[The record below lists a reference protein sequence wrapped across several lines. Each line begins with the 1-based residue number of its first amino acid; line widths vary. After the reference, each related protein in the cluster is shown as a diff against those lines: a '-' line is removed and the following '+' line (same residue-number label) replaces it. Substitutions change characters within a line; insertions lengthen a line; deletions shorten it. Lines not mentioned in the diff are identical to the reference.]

1 MKNSLQ
7 PKSLSLVFSFL
18 GGLVLLFILAPL
30 LRLLFAPGL
39 HGLFASGSDPD
50 VMQSIAFTLSIAF
63 ASTFVSG
70 LFVVP
75 LAWVVA
81 RKNFRFK
88 NLLNAVIDLPVMIP
102 HSAAGIALL
111 GLLNRNSTVG
121 AFAQTIGI
129 SFVDSTIGVAVAMT
143 FVSLPFLYHAA
154 RDTFETI
161 GNGYEKV
168 AENLGTG
175 PWRVFFTI
183 SLPLAQRGILSGFV
197 MMFGRAMSEFGAVVI
212 LAYHPM
218 ITPVMIYDRLNA
230 YGLQEAQRIAALFLL
245 ISLAVFVGLRY
256 LSKKTT
262 HARHS

>member
-1 MKNSLQ
+1 MNKSIHTQ
-7 PKSLSLVFSFL
+7 SLSLVFSIL
-18 GGLVLLFILAPL
+18 GGLVLLFVLTPL
-30 LRLLFAPGL
+30 LRLLLAPGL
-39 HGLFASGSDPD
+39 HGLFAPTKDST
-50 VMQSIAFTLSIAF
+50 VMQSIAFTLSTAF
-63 ASTFVSG
+63 AATFVSG
-70 LFVVP
+70 LFVIP
-75 LAWVVA
+75 LAWIVA
-81 RKNFRFK
+81 RKQFRFK
-88 NLLNAVIDLPVMIP
+88 NLLNAIIDLPVMIP

-121 AFAQTIGI
+121 NIAQSIGFT
-129 SFVDSTIGVAVAMT
+129 FVDTSLGVAVAMA

-161 GNGYEKV
+161 GSGYEKV
-168 AENLGTG
+168 AENLGAG
-175 PWRVFFTI
+175 PWRVFFTV

-245 ISLAVFVGLRY
+245 ISLVVFVALRY
-256 LSKKTT
+256 LSNKTA
-262 HARHS
+262 HARH